1 VIESTAACFTLTRTF
16 DAPRD
21 IVFDVFTQPEYV
33 AEWWGCE
40 GSTTIVHMLDVRTGG
55 SYHIDVRLPDGTV
68 STSRGTYSDV
78 MPGKRIVSSD
88 GVATHSIT
96 FEEHDG
102 RTTVALLVTF
112 SSAAALEHAKNLGVQ
127 SGIARSWDT
136 IERILLNVDR

>member
-1 VIESTAACFTLTRTF
+1 MIESSAVGFTLMRTF
-16 DAPRD
+16 EAPCD
-21 IVFDVFTQPEYV
+21 IVFEVFTQPEYV
-33 AEWWGCE
+33 AEWWGCD
-40 GSTTIVHMLDVRTGG
+40 GSTTTVHTLDVRTGG
-55 SYHIDVRLPDGTV
+55 SYHIDVLLPDGTV
-68 STSRGTYSDV
+68 HSSRGTYSDV